1 MRYALISDLH
11 ANLEALTAVLS
22 EIDTLGIKNIVCLG
36 DLVGYNTSP
45 NECVEII
52 RERGIRCIMGNH
64 DSRVAGVETPD
75 DFNYQAL
82 EALQWTR
89 GVLTKENANFLK
101 KLPRTLFIDE
111 RFLIFHGWLNDT
123 DSYIFGARDA
133 MKNFRLLKRYKKTNL
148 CFFGHTHKSTTY
160 VGMDGAVEINSGKVV
175 KISKKQDYLINPGAV
190 GQPRDRDP
198 RASFAVYDTRESSVT
213 FHKVDY
219 EIQTTVKKI
228 IAAGLSQ
235 RLAERLK
242 LGW

>member
-11 ANLEALTAVLS
+11 ANLEALTAVLN
-22 EIDTLGIKNIVCLG
+22 EIDASGIKNIVCLG
-36 DLVGYNTSP
+36 DLVGYNTNP
-45 NECVEII
+45 NECVDII
-52 RERGIRCIMGNH
+52 RERKIKCIMGNH

-82 EALQWTR
+82 EALLWTR
-89 GVLTKENANFLK
+89 KILTEENAAFLK

-111 RFLIFHGWLNDT
+111 RFIIFHGWLNDT

-148 CFFGHTHKSTTY
+148 CFFGHTHKGATY
-160 VGMDGAVEINSGKVV
+160 IGKDGAVEISSDTAL
-175 KISKKQDYLINPGAV
+175 KISKKHDYLINPGAV

-198 RASFAVYDTRESSVT
+198 RAAFAVYDTRDSSVT
-213 FHKVDY
+213 FHKIDY
-219 EIQTTVKKI
+219 DIQTTVKKI
-228 IAAGLSQ
+228 IDAGLSP